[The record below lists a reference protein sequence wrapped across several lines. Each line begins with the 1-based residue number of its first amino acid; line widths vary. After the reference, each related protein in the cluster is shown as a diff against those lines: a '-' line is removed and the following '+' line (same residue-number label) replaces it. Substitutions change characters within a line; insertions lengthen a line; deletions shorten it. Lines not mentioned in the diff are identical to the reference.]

1 MESLIFIF
9 IHIHTF
15 RHEGEVLIFI
25 LAFQSICGDAAGC
38 GTALLFSTLTCS
50 VLSIALQL
58 FASGGNYTA
67 CFSISKLCLFFTPI
81 FHLKV
86 LTDIKDRVSKPQVT
100 SPCVKPPIKNSV
112 AMQRYRLHKTFI
124 QSVLTSCSP
133 SFLTLPPTTHSSLP
147 FYLPS
152 SLTSSLRSRSP
163 FLSLG
168 LGTVE

>member
-1 MESLIFIF
+1 MSHSHPKWNFSSWFAIQTTTTGGWHSLNKLEEPLSSFMESHIFIF

-67 CFSISKLCLFFTPI
+67 CFSISKLCLFFPPI

-86 LTDIKDRVSKPQVT
+86 MTDIKDRVSKPQVT

-112 AMQRYRLHKTFI
+112 AM
-124 QSVLTSCSP
+124 
-133 SFLTLPPTTHSSLP
+133 
-147 FYLPS
+147 
-152 SLTSSLRSRSP
+152 
-163 FLSLG
+163 
-168 LGTVE
+168 